1 MTRKTSLYCRL
12 SYSPADS
19 LDSSVTLVSGFA
31 NITPGREDD
40 LAPGREFDQEN
51 DVDLP
56 KVVNNSERGTR
67 EKRFPDGR
75 LEIWY
80 ANGNRYIFQIFENEE
95 HGYNSHI
102 FNFKM

>member
-1 MTRKTSLYCRL
+1 MARKISLYCRL

-31 NITPGREDD
+31 NTTPGREAD
-40 LAPGREFDQEN
+40 LAPGREFDPEN

-56 KVVNNSERGTR
+56 KVVNNSDRGTR

-80 ANGNRYIFQIFENEE
+80 ANGNRYIFQIFGN
-95 HGYNSHI
+95 
-102 FNFKM
+102 